1 MWRWQEKTKGGIMG
15 YLNQN
20 RLERVKRWVKSNKLK
35 FNRDKFTIQKT
46 NLSTEY

>member
-1 MWRWQEKTKGGIMG
+1 MWRWQEKTKGGIMA